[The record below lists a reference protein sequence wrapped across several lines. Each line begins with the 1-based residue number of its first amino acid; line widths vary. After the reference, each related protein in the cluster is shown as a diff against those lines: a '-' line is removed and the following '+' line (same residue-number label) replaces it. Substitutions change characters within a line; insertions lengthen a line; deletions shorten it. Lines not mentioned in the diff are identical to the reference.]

1 MLVYEGWLE
10 ETKASVRNYLA
21 KGPEMVNHYVLLVV
35 DADISK
41 RVALI
46 VEITRREVHCHNKI
60 ALRE

>member
-1 MLVYEGWLE
+1 MPVYEGWLE
-10 ETKASVRNYLA
+10 ETKASVRKYLA
-21 KGPEMVNHYVLLVV
+21 RGPEMVNHYVLLVV

-46 VEITRREVHCHNKI
+46 VEITRREVHSHNKI

>member
-10 ETKASVRNYLA
+10 ETKASVRNYLI
-21 KGPEMVNHYVLLVV
+21 KGPDMVNHNVLLVV

-46 VEITRREVHCHNKI
+46 VEITR
-60 ALRE
+60 

>member
-21 KGPEMVNHYVLLVV
+21 KGPEMVNQYVLLVV

-41 RVALI
+41 QVALTA
-46 VEITRREVHCHNKI
+46 EIMRREPLNHNKI

>member
-10 ETKASVRNYLA
+10 ETKASVRNYLV
-21 KGPEMVNHYVLLVV
+21 KGPEMVNHNVLLVV

-46 VEITRREVHCHNKI
+46 VEITR
-60 ALRE
+60 